1 MRNLSLKFILLFFAN
16 LIFTQEQSPVL
27 DIANELLVRKKLSN
41 KLPDVFD
48 DLKFTEMINKL
59 DNISQVNP
67 KTHRSRITLN
77 NPEFHWCYA
86 QTYLLAGKSVKSL
99 DHYRQYNIQ
108 TRSSSESIHPLFKK
122 PINELEVAL
131 ENQQAKLAYDI
142 YATINNFKGKIE
154 PPSSS
159 QIQVL
164 QYKLNTFNELKNSSQ
179 KIIPDGI
186 MGPLTKSAIYDFE
199 ENNPYFVSKKEIKS
213 SSVASLEISSSQS
226 SIKPVSAIPQLEPET
241 RQNAIAAFSSVG
253 NPILARS

>member
-27 DIANELLVRKKLSN
+27 DIANELLVRQKLSN

-86 QTYLLAGKSVKSL
+86 QTYLLAGKSVESL
-99 DHYRQYNIQ
+99 DHYRKYKIQ

-131 ENQQAKLAYDI
+131 ENQQAELAHEI
-142 YATINNFKGKIE
+142 YATITNFKNEEGA
-154 PPSSS
+154 PANS
-159 QIQVL
+159 QIQNL
-164 QYKLNTFNELKNSSQ
+164 QNKLNTFNELKNNSR
-179 KIIPDGI
+179 IIVPDGI
-186 MGPLTKSAIYDFE
+186 IGPLTKSAIYDFE
-199 ENNPYFVSKKEIKS
+199 ENNPYFVFQKHHQVQCHFKK
-213 SSVASLEISSSQS
+213 Q
-226 SIKPVSAIPQLEPET
+226 Q
-241 RQNAIAAFSSVG
+241 RMFSS
-253 NPILARS
+253 